1 MILILTW
8 PRLSWT
14 ICLVSGRETLRKKK
28 NETPIWKINHQ
39 WRRMRWK
46 MKLEYL
52 QIEADRGRLAGEQ
65 GGGSWSSILPSPHCT
80 WNIFCWSFLDCA
92 IAHALPVCPGFSQG
106 QLPGALLVDL
116 ALLVGNQ
123 LPFLLWNFFI
133 FSQYF
138 FCWSLLWVRQYPVGF
153 TSMLKILCCSVCRAK
168 IMVHIRC
175 FPATVLSARCVM
187 CEPLPQ
193 KWRPHARWHS
203 TGSQWDRSPIIGV
216 LWPPVVTLSLVSYG
230 YFW

>member
-1 MILILTW
+1 MEDKPPMEKDALKDEIRIPADRSRSRSPCWWARRRKLVFYPPKSTLHLKYILLIIFRLCNCACFT
-8 PRLSWT
+8 RLSWLFPRAT
-14 ICLVSGRETLRKKK
+14 TRRSFSRSSTVGWE
-28 NETPIWKINHQ
+28 PIAIPSL
-39 WRRMRWK
+39 
-46 MKLEYL
+46 KL
-52 QIEADRGRLAGEQ
+52 
-65 GGGSWSSILPSPHCT
+65 S
-80 WNIFCWSFLDCA
+80 
-92 IAHALPVCPGFSQG
+92 
-106 QLPGALLVDL
+106 
-116 ALLVGNQ
+116 
-123 LPFLLWNFFI
+123 I

-153 TSMLKILCCSVCRAK
+153 TSTLKILY
-168 IMVHIRC
+168 
-175 FPATVLSARCVM
+175 TVLSARCVM